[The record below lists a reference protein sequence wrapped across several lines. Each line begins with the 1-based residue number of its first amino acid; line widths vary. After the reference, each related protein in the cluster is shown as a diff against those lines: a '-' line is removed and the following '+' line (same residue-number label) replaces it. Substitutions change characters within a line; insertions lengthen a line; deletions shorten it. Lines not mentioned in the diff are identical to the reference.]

1 MNFDN
6 QPFFIPII
14 TGPIFVIAGIIMMKF
29 PPKKINSLYG
39 YRTFSSMK
47 SQERWNFSQKY
58 SAQELIKVGF
68 ILTLSS
74 LIGLVFDLR
83 ENIGVLIGLGFMLIA
98 IIVLLIRIEKA
109 IKIKFGN
116 D

>member
-6 QPFFIPII
+6 QLFLIPII
-14 TGPIFVIAGIIMMKF
+14 TGPIFVIAGIIMLKF

-58 SAQELIKVGF
+58 SAQELIKLGF

-74 LIGLVFDLR
+74 LIGLVFDLN
-83 ENIGVLIGLGFMLIA
+83 ENLGIVVGL
-98 IIVLLIRIEKA
+98 
-109 IKIKFGN
+109 
-116 D
+116 

>member
-1 MNFDN
+1 MNFGN
-6 QPFFIPII
+6 QLFLIPII
-14 TGPIFVIAGIIMMKF
+14 TGPIFVIAGMIMMKF

-74 LIGLVFDLR
+74 LIGLVFDLN
-83 ENIGVLIGLGFMLIA
+83 ENTGIVIGLGFMLIA

>member
-6 QPFFIPII
+6 PPFSIPII
-14 TGPIFVIAGIIMMKF
+14 TGLIFVIAGIIMIKF

-47 SQERWNFSQKY
+47 SQERWDFSQRYAAK
-58 SAQELIKVGF
+58 ELMKFGF
-68 ILTLSS
+68 ILTVSS

-83 ENIGVLIGLGFMLIA
+83 ENIGVIIGLGFMLIA
-98 IIVLLIRIEKA
+98 IIFLLIRIENA
-109 IKIKFGN
+109 IKIRFGK